1 VDVEGEQ
8 GMTSE
13 NFYAHYWRAFVWIAL
28 AVYTLFAAAL
38 TLILYVVNGRWDSN
52 AISLLLVGA
61 CFAIARFFINGG
73 RFQSESSSRGGIDRA
88 AENVIIW
95 VIQAAIYTLVWPFIE
110 LFSQIRFLSSA
121 RAGWERGEVMV
132 HEKNGRPRRAA

>member
-1 VDVEGEQ
+1 
-8 GMTSE
+8 MTSE

-110 LFSQIRFLSSA
+110 LFAQIRFLSRA

>member
-1 VDVEGEQ
+1 
-8 GMTSE
+8 MTSE

-73 RFQSESSSRGGIDRA
+73 RFQSESSSRGGIDRT

>member
-1 VDVEGEQ
+1 
-8 GMTSE
+8 MTSE